1 MYYPDEI
8 VEEVRL
14 RSDIVDI
21 VGQVVQ
27 LKKAGVNYKGLCPFH
42 GEKTPSFV
50 VSPTKQIYHC
60 FGCGAG
66 GNVISFMMNYENMTF
81 PEALKVLA
89 DRAGIK
95 LPEESSSEEQKKRA
109 KDRERIMALLKDAA
123 TFYFNELRSPE
134 GKNGMEYFVKRGLSP
149 ETMRSFG
156 LGYAGK
162 NNKVCTYLKE
172 KGYSDSEINAA
183 GLVVIDEKRGI
194 RDKFWNRVIFPI
206 MDGNSHVIAF
216 GGRVMGDGE
225 PKYLNSP
232 ETIVFEKSKNL
243 YGLNVAKKSRKGYLI
258 ACEGYMDVISLHQAG
273 FTEAVAS
280 LGTAFTENHA
290 RIISRYTKDV
300 RLTYDSDSAGIRA
313 ALRAIPILN
322 EAGIRAR
329 IIHMEPYKDPDEFIK
344 NLGKEE
350 FQKRIDEAEQ
360 SLPFEIH
367 VMQRD
372 YDLGDPEGRTLFQQN
387 MAKRLS
393 AIDNEIE
400 RNNYT
405 EAFST
410 EYMMDPGMLKRAV
423 EQEKLLSGSGEE
435 RRNLIPRIRDEK
447 KAPDAKKGVDEAQKL
462 LLTYISD
469 EPEKVYPAIK
479 PYIDPGDFSEG
490 IMRICAETLFKQ
502 IEDHDIRIGAIVSLF
517 EEPEEQ
523 RLIAEI
529 FDTGLDPSLS
539 AAERENA
546 LTDLVVRVKKDSLKR
561 QSFENDE
568 DPINRTIKEKKVLEK
583 LEKMRISL

>member
-8 VEEVRL
+8 IEEVRMK
-14 RSDIVDI
+14 SDIVEV
-21 VGQVVQ
+21 VGQVVT

-50 VSPTKQIYHC
+50 VSPGKQIYHC

-81 PEALKVLA
+81 PEALKALA

-95 LPEESSSEEQKKRA
+95 LPEAQSSEEGRKRA
-109 KDRERIMALLKDAA
+109 RERERIMALLKDAA
-123 TFYFNELRSPE
+123 TFYYNELRSPE
-134 GKNGMEYFVKRGLSP
+134 GKYGMEYFLKRKLSP
-149 ETMRSFG
+149 ETLRSFG

-162 NNKVCTYLKE
+162 DNKICSYLKE
-172 KGYSDSEINAA
+172 KGYSDSEIMAA
-183 GLVVIDEKRGI
+183 GLVHADEKRGM
-194 RDKFWNRVIFPI
+194 RDKFWNRVMFPI
-206 MDGNSHVIAF
+206 MDINNHVIAF

-232 ETIVFEKSKNL
+232 ETLVFEKSKNL
-243 YGLNVAKKSRKGYLI
+243 YGLNVARKSRKGYLI

-280 LGTAFTENHA
+280 LGTAFTEDHA
-290 RIISRYTKDV
+290 RILSRYTKDV
-300 RLTYDSDSAGIRA
+300 RLTYDSDAAGIKA

-322 EAGIRAR
+322 GAGIRAR

-344 NLGKEE
+344 ALGPEE

-360 SLPFEIH
+360 SLSFEIH
-367 VMQRD
+367 TMQKG
-372 YDLGDPEGRTLFQQN
+372 YDISDPEGRTLFQQS

-423 EQEKLLSGSGEE
+423 EQEKLLSSAGGGSVRWIPKVREE
-435 RRNLIPRIRDEK
+435 
-447 KAPDAKKGVDEAQKL
+447 KAPPGKKGVNEAQKL

-479 PYIDPGDFSEG
+479 PFIEPGDFSEG
-490 IMRICAETLFKQ
+490 ILRTCAEELFKQ
-502 IEDHDIRIGAIVSLF
+502 IEENDLRIGAIVSRF

-539 AAERENA
+539 TAERENA
-546 LTDLVVRVKKDSLKR
+546 LTDLVIKVKKDSLKR
-561 QSFENDE
+561 QSFDDDE
-568 DPINRTIKEKKVLEK
+568 DPISRTIKEKKVLEK
-583 LEKMRISL
+583 LEKMRITI

>member
-8 VEEVRL
+8 IEEVRM
-14 RSDIVDI
+14 RSDIVDV

-50 VSPTKQIYHC
+50 VSPQKQIYHC

-81 PEALKVLA
+81 PEALKTLA
-89 DRAGIK
+89 DRAGVK
-95 LPEESSSEEQKKRA
+95 LPEADASEESKRRA
-109 KDRERIMALLKDAA
+109 REKDRILALLKDAA
-123 TFYFNELRSPE
+123 TYYFNILRSPE
-134 GKNGMEYFVKRGLSP
+134 GKNGMEYFIKRKLSP
-149 ETMRSFG
+149 DTLRSFG

-162 NNKVCTYLKE
+162 DNKICGYLKE
-172 KGYSDSEINAA
+172 KGYSDSEIIAA
-183 GLVVIDEKRGI
+183 GLVHVDEKRGM
-194 RDKFWNRVIFPI
+194 RDKFWNRVMFPI
-206 MDGNSHVIAF
+206 MDTNNHVIAF
-216 GGRVMGDGE
+216 GGRVMGEGE

-280 LGTAFTENHA
+280 LGTAFTEDHA
-290 RIISRYTKDV
+290 RILSRYTKDV
-300 RLTYDSDSAGIRA
+300 RLTYDSDSAGVRA
-313 ALRAIPILN
+313 TLRAIPILSG
-322 EAGIRAR
+322 AGIRAR

-350 FQKRIDEAEQ
+350 FQKRIDSAEQ

-367 VMQRD
+367 VMQRS
-372 YDLGDPEGRTLFQQN
+372 YDLSDPEGRTLFQQN
-387 MAKRLS
+387 MAKRLA

-423 EQEKLLSGSGEE
+423 EQEKLLSGTGNTGE
-435 RRNLIPRIRDEK
+435 RWVPRIRDEK

-479 PYIDPGDFSEG
+479 PYIEPGDFSDG
-490 IMRICAETLFKQ
+490 ILRICAEILFKQ
-502 IEDHDIRIGAIVSLF
+502 IEEHDIKVGAIVSRF

-529 FDTGLDPSLS
+529 FDTGLDPELS
-539 AAERENA
+539 NAEREHA
-546 LTDLVVRVKKDSLKR
+546 LTDLVIRVKKDSLKR
-561 QSFENDE
+561 QAFDNEE
-568 DPINRTIKEKKVLEK
+568 DPISRTIKEKKVLEK
-583 LEKMRISL
+583 LERMRIQL